1 MTNTGLIKIGI
12 GVLLAIVLFV
22 FAGNFVSFSN
32 TEISLRN
39 SFEQKIDER
48 TAFYDGMKKIFVSK
62 AQIATKN
69 DESFRKN
76 IDIIMGSRKDGK
88 QVMMKWITESN
99 PNANY
104 QEVSSLYKELSRT
117 VEAKREGFFEQEK
130 VLQDIVRQHKQH
142 LQTFPN
148 SLYNVFFD
156 RKPLVYKV
164 IQSDATKQV
173 MSTGI
178 DNNDKLDL

>member
-1 MTNTGLIKIGI
+1 MNTSTLIKLAIGA
-12 GVLLAIVLFV
+12 LLAIVLFV
-22 FAGNFVSFSN
+22 FAGNFISFSN
-32 TEISLRN
+32 TEVGLRN
-39 SFEQKIDER
+39 TFEQKIDER
-48 TAFYDGMKKIFVSK
+48 TAFYDGMKKIFAGK

-76 IDIIMGSRKDGK
+76 IDIIMTSRKDGE

-104 QEVSSLYKELSRT
+104 QEVSKLYSELSRAI
-117 VEAKREGFFEQEK
+117 EAKREGFFEQEK
-130 VLQDIVRQHKQH
+130 VLQDIVRQHKMH

-148 SLYNVFFD
+148 VLYNMFLN
-156 RKPLVYKV
+156 RQPLVYKV
-164 IQSDATKQV
+164 IQSDETAKV
-173 MSTGI
+173 MTTGR